1 MEISAQRVLI
11 VVDDP
16 RVREA
21 LAECVASAGFEVATA
36 GDMNQGLEHLRA
48 RLPVAVLVGMSWRR
62 PEGYSFLAAMRRD
75 RRAANIPV
83 ISVGGEHDAPREA
96 SQHHVLED
104 PFDLDEIAKVLHRI
118 CSRDLGSAAGDPAR
132 LLLAVAAKPASG

>member
-1 MEISAQRVLI
+1 VLI

-36 GDMNQGLEHLRA
+36 GDMNQGLEHIRA
-48 RLPVAVLVGMSWRR
+48 RLPVAVLLGMSWRR

-83 ISVGGEHDAPREA
+83 ISVGGQHDAPREA
-96 SQHHVLED
+96 PQHHVLED
-104 PFDLDEIAKVLHRI
+104 PFDLDAIAKVLHRI
-118 CSRDLGSAAGDPAR
+118 SARDSESTAGQPAG
-132 LLLAVAAKPASG
+132 LLLAGAAKPASG